1 MILTHHLLPQ
11 EMHTVLLLTGF
22 LALIIIHWAY
32 RWSAL
37 KSPRIPGPP
46 AYPFIGHILQVP
58 TTKAWKYFEKLAHQY
73 GPIVRVS
80 LAGDDIIVLSDP
92 SDAEELLARRSR
104 IYSSRRPLIYAGKY
118 ESNNLRLT
126 IMRYGEVLKKQRA
139 AFHQMLQPR
148 VVGGY
153 EEMQLA
159 QSLRLLVDLVRTPQ
173 VYYQHF
179 LRFPASLVFAL
190 SYGQPLDDDGKD
202 LAELQEIVLTFVKDI
217 TPGAHLVDTFP
228 ILDRLPDV
236 LSKWR
241 TEAKQKHQRELEF
254 YGRLALKVKA
264 RMEKEIGMECFAA
277 RLWDQQAKL
286 SLSRDELFY
295 IAGSAFAAGT
305 DSSVVT
311 LLWFVMAVALH
322 PWTMQKAQKEI
333 DSVFDANTLPSFDR
347 MQDLPYCFAL
357 VKEVLRWSPT
367 VPLSIPHYTDADDE
381 YKGYKIRKGT
391 TVISS
396 LWNMHH
402 NANEF
407 PNPYTFDPERFLSP
421 KTDAGD
427 VSESLAEGHYAFGF
441 GRRKCPGQ
449 HMAAKSTWIA
459 IVRVLWAFRITPR
472 KDADNNPMK
481 IDPEDCTSG
490 LTSRPHEFPVDFVPR
505 TAAHAET
512 IMSGER
518 SL

>member
-1 MILTHHLLPQ
+1 MARDLVS
-11 EMHTVLLLTGF
+11 TVF
-22 LALIIIHWAY
+22 LASIFIYWVY
-32 RWSAL
+32 RRLAL
-37 KSPRIPGPP
+37 NSLRIPGPP

-58 TTKAWKYFEKLAHQY
+58 TVKAWKYFEKLAHQY
-73 GPIVRVS
+73 GPIAKVS
-80 LAGDDIIVLSDP
+80 LAGDDIVLLSDP
-92 SDAEELLARRSR
+92 LDAEELLGRRSR

-118 ESNNLRLT
+118 ESDNLRLT
-126 IMRYGEVLKKQRA
+126 IMSYGEAFKKQRA

-148 VVGGY
+148 VMGGY
-153 EEMQLA
+153 EGMQHA
-159 QSLRLLVDLVRTPQ
+159 ESLRLLVDLFRAPTD
-173 VYYQHF
+173 YYRHF
-179 LRFPASLVFAL
+179 SRFPASLVFAL
-190 SYGQPLDDDGKD
+190 SYGQPLNDDGKD
-202 LAELQEIVLTFVKDI
+202 LEELQDIVLSFVKDI

-228 ILDRLPDV
+228 ILDRLPDF
-236 LSKWR
+236 LAKWR
-241 TEAKQKHQRELEF
+241 TEAKQKHQHELEF

-264 RMEKEIGMECFAA
+264 RMEKDIGMECFAA

-286 SLSRDELFY
+286 NLSRDELFY

-322 PWTMQKAQKEI
+322 PWTMEKAQTEI
-333 DSVFDANTLPSFDR
+333 DSVFDANTLPNFGR

-357 VKEVLRWSPT
+357 VKEVLRWAPT
-367 VPLSIPHYTDADDE
+367 VPLSIPHYTDAEDE

-391 TVISS
+391 TVIPS

-402 NANEF
+402 NETEF

-421 KTDAGD
+421 KTGTGD

-459 IVRVLWAFRITPR
+459 IVRVLWAFKITPR
-472 KDADNNPMK
+472 KDARNNPMK

-490 LTSRPHEFPVDFVPR
+490 LTSRPHEFPVDFIPR
-505 TAAHAET
+505 SAAHVET

-518 SL
+518 GL